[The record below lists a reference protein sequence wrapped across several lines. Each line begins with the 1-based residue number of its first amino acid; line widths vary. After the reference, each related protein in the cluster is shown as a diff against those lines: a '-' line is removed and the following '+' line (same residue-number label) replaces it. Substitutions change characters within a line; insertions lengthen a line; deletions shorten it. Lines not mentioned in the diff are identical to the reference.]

1 MGSGLAARSVDMSE
15 VPQASSFASPE
26 EDHDRPLSGL
36 TEDEYQALKKL
47 VAKRAA
53 AGEIGS
59 LPSSARSAGPAIA
72 VSPQSVGSHSS
83 FYAQSEVCCDPPDMS
98 LAVGPKYILQ
108 MVNNY
113 VAVYDKSGNLQSG
126 FPKPPTRSSPGFGYL
141 HHRPSRL
148 LRLDSGR
155 YFVLELTETNTGNAS
170 GSPTLGP

>member
-1 MGSGLAARSVDMSE
+1 
-15 VPQASSFASPE
+15 
-26 EDHDRPLSGL
+26 L

-126 FPKPPTRSSPGFGYL
+126 FPKPPTRSSAWLRVPTPQTLAPSTIGTRAATL
-141 HHRPSRL
+141 CWNSPRPTPATP
-148 LRLDSGR
+148 
-155 YFVLELTETNTGNAS
+155 VAA
-170 GSPTLGP
+170 PTLGP